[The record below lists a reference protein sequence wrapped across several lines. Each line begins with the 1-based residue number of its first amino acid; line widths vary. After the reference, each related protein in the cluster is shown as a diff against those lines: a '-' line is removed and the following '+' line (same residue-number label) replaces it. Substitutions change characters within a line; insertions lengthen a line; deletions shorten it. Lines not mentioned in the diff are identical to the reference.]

1 MSIFRSCL
9 RQSVSGNVLDRRNLL
24 RREFVHMALLLTIVA
39 GTAAL
44 LAMDAGCYLLLR
56 ANDARRCSTIRR
68 PARRHHL
75 KAGFA

>member
-1 MSIFRSCL
+1 
-9 RQSVSGNVLDRRNLL
+9 
-24 RREFVHMALLLTIVA
+24 MALLLTIIA

-56 ANDARRCSTIRR
+56 ANDTRRYSTIRR
-68 PARRHHL
+68 PARSHHL